1 MKKYLLFA
9 LMLSGIMSNAQTTGS
24 GGNCKAQFKHR
35 VNDMLMSPVPA
46 TAINFDDRS
55 EGKVTAWFWDFGDG
69 YKSEEQNPMHIFIHP
84 VPSPTT
90 KFSPYRTVV
99 LTVLTSDTCKSSY
112 SEMINIMDGTTY
124 SVLSCKAEFKYYQ
137 AGYDESVGKASF
149 QMTNLS
155 VGDTLSYFWQFEN
168 GETST
173 EKDPI
178 VKFDIK
184 PAEHQASLTVTGK
197 NNCTDTFYEII
208 KFTDPNT
215 PVIDPMFCNTA
226 FGYSVNYSTPTLLP
240 ALVLDFYFKSTPEA
254 TEWNWDFGDGETSTE
269 KNPTHIFNF
278 PVGNETNPG
287 SANPFRKIS
296 LTVKTGRACDASY
309 SEYINIYMNTT
320 PVDPPLACSARYKYY
335 KTALDSLAGKVTFQ
349 FNNYSEGDSLSYF
362 WFFDN
367 AITNTEKEPLVT
379 FDIKQLPLKVSLTV
393 QGKNNCSDLFTDLV
407 TLDIPIIYPPIHTD
421 STKCFTA
428 FGYKVN
434 YDIKTFVPALV
445 LDFYA
450 KDPPDAIAWNWE
462 FGDGTSSTD
471 RNPWHMYNLPLV
483 KDSILTDPNPYRKVC
498 LTVTTAT
505 GCMSTWCETIDIYMN
520 TTPPVDPG
528 KQCHAWFKAYRP
540 TDMVSIP
547 EVIPYQFIDGS
558 EGNVVSWFWQF
569 EDGTSSTESAP
580 LVNFDFM
587 KTTQKVSLTIHTAD
601 SCSSTWTDVIYISN
615 QVDSGYVS
623 TPVNYYT
630 MKVTGSFPIEMS
642 SCAGTAHAQ
651 VFLNDSLVTA
661 DNYTWSTGE
670 QGQDVKG
677 LCPTQT
683 YSIKAIA
690 SDGTY
695 VSSTFVFNSDGTVSE
710 IPTYWYITGASNNWQ
725 IQYDLNK
732 NKNFTIEWRLC
743 DGTIVQSDSIPLGA
757 INCGN
762 GEPNMI
768 MKDAAGNVVYTENIT
783 LKTLATRIK
792 PIRQISSP
800 VKLFPNPV
808 NDVLNIKYSG
818 TSLNEMKIEICDIS
832 GKSVSIQK
840 ISDIES
846 GQQIGLNVS
855 SLRKGIYLC
864 KMTSGSKFVGL
875 EKFVK

>member
-9 LMLSGIMSNAQTTGS
+9 LMLSGIISGAQPTDS
-24 GGNCKAQFKHR
+24 SGNCKAQFKYR
-35 VNDMLMSPVPA
+35 VNDMIMSPVAA

-55 EGKVTAWFWDFGDG
+55 EGNVTAWFWDFGDG
-69 YKSEEQNPMHIFIHP
+69 NKSQEQNPMNIFIHP

-99 LTVLTSDTCKSSY
+99 LTVLTSDGCKSSY

-124 SVLSCKAEFKYYQ
+124 PLLSCKAEFKYYQ
-137 AGYDESVGKASF
+137 ASYDSLVGKASF

-155 VGDTLSYFWQFEN
+155 VGDSLSYFWKFED
-168 GETST
+168 GTTST

-178 VKFDIK
+178 VIFDIK
-184 PAEHQASLTVTGK
+184 PSEHQASLTVTGK

-215 PVIDPMFCNTA
+215 PVIDPFGCYTA
-226 FGYSVNYSTPTLLP
+226 FGYSVNYSNPTLLP
-240 ALVLDFYFKSTPEA
+240 ALVLDFYSKATPEA
-254 TEWNWDFGDGETSTE
+254 IEWNWDFGDGTTSNE
-269 KNPTHIFNF
+269 QNPTHIFNF

-287 SANPFRKIS
+287 EPNPFTKIS
-296 LTVKTGRACDASY
+296 LIVKTVTGCEANY
-309 SEYINIYMNTT
+309 SEYIDLYMNTI
-320 PVDPPLACSARYKYY
+320 PVDPQLPCSARYKYHQ
-335 KTALDSLAGKVTFQ
+335 TSLDSIAGTVSFE
-349 FNNYSEGDSLSYF
+349 FNSYPAGDSLTYS

-367 AITNTEKEPLVT
+367 GLTSTEKEPVIT
-379 FDIKQLPLKVSLTV
+379 FDIKQLPMMASLTV
-393 QGKNNCSDLFTDLV
+393 QGKNNCTDTFWDAV
-407 TLDIPIIYPPIHTD
+407 YFEEPIIYPWTDD
-421 STKCFTA
+421 STQCFTI
-428 FGYKVN
+428 FGYQPN
-434 YDIKTFVPALV
+434 YTVKTFAPALV

-450 KDPPDAIAWNWE
+450 QSPPDAIAWNWD
-462 FGDGTSSTD
+462 FGDGTTSAD
-471 RNPWHMYNLPLV
+471 QNPLHIFNLPLV
-483 KDSILTDPNPYRKVC
+483 QDSILSDPNPFRNVC

-505 GCMSTWCETIDIYMN
+505 GCVSSWCETIDIYMN
-520 TTPPVDPG
+520 TTPPDPST
-528 KQCHAWFKAYRP
+528 QCHAWFKAYRP
-540 TDMVSIP
+540 SDMVSIP
-547 EVIPYQFIDGS
+547 EVIPYQFVDGS
-558 EGNVVSWFWQF
+558 EGNVISWFWQF
-569 EDGTSSTESAP
+569 EDGTSSTEAAP

-587 KTTQKVSLTIHTAD
+587 KTTQKVSLTIQTAD

-615 QVDSGYVS
+615 YVDSSYVS
-623 TPVNYYT
+623 NPVNYYT
-630 MKVTGSFPIEMS
+630 MKVTGNFPIEMS

-651 VFLNDSLVTA
+651 VFLNDSLVSA

-683 YSIKAIA
+683 YSIKAITT
-690 SDGTY
+690 DGNS

-710 IPTYWYITGASNNWQ
+710 IPTYWYITGGRDNWQ
-725 IQYDLNK
+725 IQYDLNN

-762 GEPNMI
+762 AEPNMI
-768 MKDAAGNVVYTENIT
+768 MKDAAGNVVYTENIS
-783 LKTLATRIK
+783 LKTLAPRIK
-792 PIRQISSP
+792 SDLQISAT

-818 TSLNEMKIEICDIS
+818 TRLNEMQIEICDIT

-840 ISDIES
+840 ISEVES

-864 KMTSGSKFVGL
+864 KMTSGSKLIGL
-875 EKFVK
+875 EKFIK